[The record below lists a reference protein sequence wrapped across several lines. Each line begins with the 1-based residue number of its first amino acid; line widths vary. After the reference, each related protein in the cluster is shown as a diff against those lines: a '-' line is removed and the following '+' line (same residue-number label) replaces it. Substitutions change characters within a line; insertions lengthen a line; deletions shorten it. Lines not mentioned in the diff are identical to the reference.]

1 MTSKR
6 SHNLIKLLMLKRR
19 INSTKNQFTKISE
32 AYNVP
37 HLMIDKNLKLQEND
51 ATHLR
56 DSGDVS
62 FYLSARAL

>member
-1 MTSKR
+1 M
-6 SHNLIKLLMLKRR
+6 LIRR

-37 HLMIDKNLKLQEND
+37 HLMVDKNLKLQKND

-62 FYLSARAL
+62 FCLSARAL